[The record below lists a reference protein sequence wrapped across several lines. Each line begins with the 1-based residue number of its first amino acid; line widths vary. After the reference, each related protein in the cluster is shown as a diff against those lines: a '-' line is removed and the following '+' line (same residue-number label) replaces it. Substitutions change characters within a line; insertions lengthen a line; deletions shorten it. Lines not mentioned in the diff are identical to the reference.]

1 MKEVKNME
9 LFVLGLVS
17 AFLVTFVT
25 ASATTIAKRLF
36 GGTQKPLPNDATNV
50 NEVVIY
56 VFIIM

>member
-1 MKEVKNME
+1 ME